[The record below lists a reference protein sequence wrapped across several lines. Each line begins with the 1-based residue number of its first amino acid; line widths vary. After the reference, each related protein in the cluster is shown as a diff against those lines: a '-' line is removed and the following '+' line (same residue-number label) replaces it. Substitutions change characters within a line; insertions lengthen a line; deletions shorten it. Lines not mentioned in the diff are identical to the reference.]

1 MRQRLKAFTG
11 SSPFIFNRVISANTA
26 GLSLFSAAVAAGWDQ
41 VSPLAATV
49 TINAGAVL
57 YGTDTAGSYALDCN
71 GSYPSGSSLRL
82 VNNGTLIG
90 SGGASNSAPGR
101 DGFRTNF
108 PISILNNGVIA
119 GGGGAGGIGQGILI
133 DSPNGQYASSGGTGG
148 AGAGYAGIVPGND
161 GVAGVR
167 NGDATYYAQGG
178 VGGKGGWPG
187 KNGATGGPATG
198 VGTVNTLY
206 PAAAGGAPGRAIVGA
221 EYISWENLGSV
232 AGQMVSAVNNFIPT
246 PNPTPGSVGTA
257 FEGGYY
263 AGLLIERVVATI
275 AAFTAQPGEGSN
287 ALAPGEYAVIK
298 IPEMLAAPKFYA
310 GQTIQIRKT
319 DAVAIR
325 TSLVISSAV
334 GDVLCIT
341 PAASNT
347 VVVGSYHLMGT
358 YRIIFAPKA
367 TGESQM
373 AFSSGMTTVPGGAA
387 TLAESGDNTS
397 ALTAV
402 AGAVAAQFCEGLSIG
417 GFTDWKLPSRDN
429 LELGYRNL
437 KPLTINNYTT
447 ANRPVSG
454 ISYANSGSAGDT
466 STSQGVNPT
475 LNPASPTTT
484 GYTSGTPSQT
494 AATIFR
500 TGGAEAFEFGS
511 ASYLSST
518 KFSDTEV
525 WAQRWVTAEPG
536 RQVAVSK
543 DSTGYVRAVRRS
555 IV

>member
-11 SSPFIFNRVISANTA
+11 SAPFVFNRVISTNTA

-41 VSPLAATV
+41 VSPIAATV

-57 YGTDTAGSYALDCN
+57 YGADTAGSYALDCN
-71 GSYPSGSSLRL
+71 GSYPPGSSLRL

-133 DSPNGQYASSGGTGG
+133 DSPNGQYGSSGGSGG
-148 AGAGYAGIVPGND
+148 AGAGYAGVVPGNN
-161 GVAGVR
+161 GAAGVR

-178 VGGKGGWPG
+178 IGGKGGWPG
-187 KNGATGGPATG
+187 KIGATGGPATG

-221 EYISWENLGSV
+221 EYISWENLGTV
-232 AGQMVSAVNNFIPT
+232 AGQMVSSVNNFIPT
-246 PNPTPGSVGTA
+246 PNPTPSSVGAA

-263 AGLLIERVVATI
+263 AGSLIERVVATL
-275 AAFTAQPGEGSN
+275 ATFTAPSGEN
-287 ALAPGEYAVIK
+287 VALSPGEYAVIK
-298 IPEMLAAPKFYA
+298 IPEMLAAPKFYG

-319 DAVAIR
+319 DALSTRLSV
-325 TSLVISSAV
+325 LISSAV

-341 PAASNT
+341 PVTSNL
-347 VVVGSYHLMGT
+347 VVDGSYHVMGT

-373 AFSSGMTTVPGGAA
+373 AFSSGMATVPGGAA

-397 ALTAV
+397 ALTSV

-454 ISYANSGSAGDT
+454 IIYANSGSAGDT
-466 STSQGVNPT
+466 SASQGVNPT
-475 LNPASPTTT
+475 LNPASPATT

-494 AATIFR
+494 VATIFR

-511 ASYLSST
+511 ATYLSST

-543 DSTGYVRAVRRS
+543 DTVAYVRAVRRS
-555 IV
+555 II